1 MPSFKKLYVSRSAIL
16 KVNNGHVYIQESKNH
31 KKLNIVKAYKP
42 LPTIA
47 DQSLFLKTNPS
58 RDIYSDDIAEEN
70 EFSVFPNKA
79 NDTVLIV
86 PTEKF
91 ASIREFAAEADLK
104 SWKLLWDIV
113 NEVRLDYYEDTGVLP
128 YVSTHGHGVPQLH
141 VRLEETP
148 KYYNPK

>member
-31 KKLNIVKAYKP
+31 KKLNIVKAYNP

-58 RDIYSDDIAEEN
+58 RDIYSSDIDEEN

-79 NDTVLIV
+79 NDTLLIV

-91 ASIREFAAEADLK
+91 ASIREFAAEADLE

-113 NEVRLDYYEDTGVLP
+113 NEVRLDYYEDNGVLP